1 MSSTATAKPTNNIES
16 LLQESRVFK
25 PAPEFSAQAQIKSL
39 AQYKRLWKESVERP
53 EKFWGKQAKQEL
65 VWFKPFNRVLQWK
78 EPFAKWFIGG
88 KLNVASNCLDRWL
101 DSGIANKA
109 ALIWEGEPA
118 TDGKPGEERVL
129 TYKQL
134 HREVSRFANV

>member
-65 VWFKPFNRVLQWK
+65 VW
-78 EPFAKWFIGG
+78 
-88 KLNVASNCLDRWL
+88 
-101 DSGIANKA
+101 
-109 ALIWEGEPA
+109 
-118 TDGKPGEERVL
+118 
-129 TYKQL
+129 
-134 HREVSRFANV
+134 